1 MKTAKIALLAV
12 LVIGATTVGL
22 LTQSV
27 DARVKP
33 VEGWTV
39 NENSNGQSSNP
50 SLPNPPANPQGSP
63 NGPPQQGVENACAN
77 GQNPHCS
84 QVTSDGLAS
93 VGFTGTAYG

>member
-1 MKTAKIALLAV
+1 MKIAKITLLAA
-12 LVIGATTVGL
+12 LVIGATTAGHM
-22 LTQSV
+22 TQSV

-33 VEGWTV
+33 VEGFTV
-39 NENSNGQSSNP
+39 DENNNGQSNNP

-84 QVTSDGLAS
+84 QVTPDGLAS